1 MKTSPLIAGARG
13 PTERVKIAR
22 ITYEK
27 VDPCH
32 PKLADLIARHAAH
45 GDEHYPAESNHHQDG
60 AGLAADGTVLFVGWL
75 EGEAVAMGGYKL
87 IEHGHGEVKS
97 MHVARNARGQGAGA
111 AILDLILDDARAR
124 GVSRMSLETG
134 SQEGSVAARKLYE
147 RAGFSYCQPFGGY
160 GPDPMSVFM
169 TKVF

>member
-1 MKTSPLIAGARG
+1 VKTSPPIAGARG
-13 PTERVKIAR
+13 PTERVKIAG

-27 VDPCH
+27 VDPRH

-45 GDEHYPAESNHHQDG
+45 SDEHYRAESNHNQDG
-60 AGLAADGTVLFVGWL
+60 AALAADGTVLFVGWL
-75 EGEAVAMGGYKL
+75 EGEAVAMGGYKP
-87 IEHGHGEVKS
+87 IGQGHGELKS

-111 AILDLILDDARAR
+111 AILDLILDDARAQ
-124 GVSRMSLETG
+124 GLTRMSLETG
-134 SQEGSVAARKLYE
+134 SLEGSAAARRLYE
-147 RAGFSYCQPFGGY
+147 RAGFSCCQPFGRY